1 MNVED
6 YAAKL
11 RTTLYG
17 GDLEL
22 SIFVHLFKLK
32 VFLYAAHQWKGRVRE
47 RLEPQINVLPEDEE
61 NPEGGEISLLFEPG
75 ETGGQDH
82 YSWMIQRSKPLDE
95 FSMPGESESES
106 SEVNRTP
113 IFFDTEER
121 QNADVEENSSMW
133 VELGSPSITFETS
146 RANFRF
152 ENLEPDF
159 VPFDQR
165 PVSNVFLPIAQP
177 EAVLFPTVSNA
188 LVVRSGST
196 QGQRAVSRRVDDSG
210 VPLSLKALQAK
221 VQALNALLPPQMR
234 VKDLKKKLMHELED
248 ILDAA
253 DDQILV
259 ASIVAQTKAA
269 TTRLTAPICR
279 EVCMRILTLLAKN
292 DNLRALYKES
302 KGATS
307 HIQLDAGSNPLTSTN
322 PGQGMGLNHRYH
334 NELALAFNNPANYDN
349 FPFDYLPNA
358 HGAAA
363 HSDGISAIWAPKK
376 IENGLFAGLGILQ
389 PLIPE
394 GFPPGFFDGTRLN
407 TIYNAGLSE
416 YDNCITRWHTS
427 GNHGG
432 RPMWMFVPPCK
443 TVVPEEQV
451 SSLLKAHAH
460 ASRLTLT
467 LTPHAHAHA
476 HILHRNSGWIL
487 LGKGGIP
494 LHSTSCPS
502 NMLP

>member
-1 MNVED
+1 MNVAD

-61 NPEGGEISLLFEPG
+61 NPEGGEISLLFELG
-75 ETGGQDH
+75 ETGGKDH
-82 YSWMIQRSKPLDE
+82 YSWMIQRGQPLDE
-95 FSMPGESESES
+95 FSLTGESEPES
-106 SEVNRTP
+106 SDVDQTP
-113 IFFDTEER
+113 IFFEPEEMP
-121 QNADVEENSSMW
+121 NADGVDESNW
-133 VELGSPSITFETS
+133 VELPVGTFETN
-146 RANFRF
+146 RAGFLF
-152 ENLEPDF
+152 EHLEPDF
-159 VPFDQR
+159 GPYQR
-165 PVSNVFLPIAQP
+165 PVSDVFVPIAQP

-196 QGQRAVSRRVDDSG
+196 QGQRSVSRRVDEKG
-210 VPLSLKALQAK
+210 APLSLKALQAK
-221 VQALNALLPPQMR
+221 VQALNALLPPYMR
-234 VKDLKKKLMHELED
+234 VKDLKKKLMHELEE

-253 DDQILV
+253 DHQIQV

-307 HIQLDAGSNPLTSTN
+307 QIQLDAGGNPLTSTN

-334 NELALAFNNPANYDN
+334 NELALAFNDSANCDN
-349 FPFDYLPNA
+349 FPFDYMPNA

-363 HSDGISAIWAPKK
+363 HSDGISAIWAPKR

-389 PLIPE
+389 PQIPE

-427 GNHGG
+427 GN
-432 RPMWMFVPPCK
+432 
-443 TVVPEEQV
+443 
-451 SSLLKAHAH
+451 
-460 ASRLTLT
+460 
-467 LTPHAHAHA
+467 
-476 HILHRNSGWIL
+476 
-487 LGKGGIP
+487 
-494 LHSTSCPS
+494 
-502 NMLP
+502 